1 MELSVASVRHVNKLN
16 VIRLNQDGRVR
27 LELTQHCM

>member
-27 LELTQHCM
+27 LEDK